1 MIICSR
7 IPNLSISILT
17 VLVFSVHHIYITYS
31 APACTTCLFILNL
44 SKNSHLYFAIV
55 SESGCKGKRFYRN
68 RQMFRKFFLKKFF
81 FRNFHKRRDV
91 HPPHVL
97 SVLAPLAPAK
107 VRYWVQTLS
116 RKTLLRLFHQVS
128 HTLSEVPH
136 LSRLRMQR

>member
-17 VLVFSVHHIYITYS
+17 VLVFSVHHIYITYG

-44 SKNSHLYFAIV
+44 SKNSHLCFAIV

-68 RQMFRKFFLKKFF
+68 RQMFSKVFLKKFF
-81 FRNFHKRRDV
+81 FETSIKGGRPSSPGLIRSRS
-91 HPPHVL
+91 L
-97 SVLAPLAPAK
+97 SPAK